1 MSLTYVTS
9 YINYYHTPLE
19 INTNRLRIE
28 KLCQI
33 LVSRIPV
40 LIFTTVDYI
49 PLLSPLC
56 SHYEQIRIVPLVGT
70 FFEASIIYRMAKLEK
85 PTIQLP
91 KHRSEPKDTF
101 EYMCFLHSKI
111 EFMKQAINLNP
122 FHTTHFAWIDSNL
135 SHMFPSNFP
144 TNYLHELSRNI
155 GKLKII

>member
-56 SHYEQIRIVPLVGT
+56 SHYEQIRIVPLIGT

-101 EYMCFLHSKI
+101 EYMCFFTFKNRVYETSYKFESVSYNTFCLDRF
-111 EFMKQAINLNP
+111 EFVSYVS
-122 FHTTHFAWIDSNL
+122 F
-135 SHMFPSNFP
+135 
-144 TNYLHELSRNI
+144 
-155 GKLKII
+155 